1 MKHEYYYNLDM
12 SPTGWIKSSFY
23 VIVGLISSSL
33 NYIGVKNDIVGL
45 LAALIVIDYIT
56 GIWKAWKFNVKI
68 TSKRSS
74 RGILEKTIL
83 LIIPLLIG
91 AVSKILGYSV
101 TTLVQPVFA
110 MICLSELYSI
120 IGNLTCIYS
129 GENKEEID
137 AVTYVL
143 KKIKD
148 LIFKKIDNNEQ

>member
-1 MKHEYYYNLDM
+1 M
-12 SPTGWIKSSFY
+12 GWIKSSFY
-23 VIVGLISSSL
+23 VIIGFIASSL
-33 NYIGVKNDIVGL
+33 NYIEVKKDIVLL
-45 LAALIVIDYIT
+45 LAFLIVLDYIT
-56 GIWKAWKFNVKI
+56 GIWKAWKFNIKI

-74 RGILEKTIL
+74 RGILEKMIL

-101 TTLVQPVFA
+101 ATLVQPVFA

-129 GENKEEID
+129 GENKEELD

-148 LIFKKIDNNEQ
+148 MIFKKIDNNEQ